1 MGIKKAKPM
10 KLIERADRR
19 TGITEPP
26 QCSVNHPSP
35 LHIKFIEQ
43 SIYLFID

>member
-10 KLIERADRR
+10 KLIERADSWTR
-19 TGITEPP
+19 ITEAP

-35 LHIKFIEQ
+35 LHIEFIEQ
-43 SIYLFID
+43 SIYFFID